1 MILVLSRGHVCP
13 KDHQQ
18 HVQLAAFYPQL
29 VAGYTQIV
37 TIATDNII
45 IQEYTG
51 PHDDP
56 MIPHT
61 LVQMPGL
68 VIHSVYNGYR
78 YWSRRS
84 IDDLYR
90 DLPEVTR
97 EIRPD
102 WDLSEPGLRENW
114 EKGDRSLHY
123 SYKEADLARGPGK
136 PIREPEAGSHGAGCR
151 AGRRTPS
158 SGESGGVS
166 GGVGGSVAPQEG
178 VTVRVGASGS
188 PLQMSWRKRL
198 PRPPGVRRVVVEDVH
213 YREPIRT
220 CRTATSASPRKR
232 SRLRGDVKDDR
243 RELCPACGGQIDA
256 YGVGPRGDC
265 SDGERLG
272 G

>member
-188 PLQMSWRKRL
+188 PLQMSGGRGFHVPPEFVAWWSKTSTIGNRYGRAGRP
-198 PRPPGVRRVVVEDVH
+198 PRPRPGSGQG
-213 YREPIRT
+213 
-220 CRTATSASPRKR
+220 CAATSRTTGGSCVPLAVV
-232 SRLRGDVKDDR
+232 RLMRT
-243 RELCPACGGQIDA
+243 E
-256 YGVGPRGDC
+256 
-265 SDGERLG
+265 
-272 G
+272 